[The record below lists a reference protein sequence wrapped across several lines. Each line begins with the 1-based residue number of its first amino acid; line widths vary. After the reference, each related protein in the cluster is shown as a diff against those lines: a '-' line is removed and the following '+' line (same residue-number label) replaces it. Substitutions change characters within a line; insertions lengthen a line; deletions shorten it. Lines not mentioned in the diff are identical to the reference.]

1 MKVVVINQNNFTQ
14 FFKITKRLFMPVQQT
29 LELKLSISLS

>member
-1 MKVVVINQNNFTQ
+1 MKVVEINKNNFTQ
-14 FFKITKRLFMPVQQT
+14 FFIIKRLVMPVQQT